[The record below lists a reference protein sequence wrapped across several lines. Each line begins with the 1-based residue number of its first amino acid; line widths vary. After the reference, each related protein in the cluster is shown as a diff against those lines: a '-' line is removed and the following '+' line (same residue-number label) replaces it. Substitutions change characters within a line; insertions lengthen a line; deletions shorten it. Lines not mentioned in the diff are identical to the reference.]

1 MHQRLNP
8 TTAAKLLAASL
19 IVSVSLAGNGG
30 FGTAT
35 PAQAAESSTAQGCQ
49 TAAKGAMWNACG
61 YDPAY
66 AFRKIHLDFCGRSPT
81 RAESDAF
88 GVLRAK
94 PAAWRPAL
102 GQALD
107 ECLKSRYWLGVD
119 GVVWNMANPKI
130 GPTSSIKAGD
140 KAGPIPLADYEWDYN
155 LYSYDNSGDQDVR
168 DLLTAQYFVSR
179 TSDAPPSFKRLTEA
193 ELALNRGAR
202 GQPVPSD
209 RRVGMLTT
217 HWFTTLNTMFTAIPR
232 TTAAQAYRQ
241 YLGHDIAKV
250 QGLHPVLKEPVD
262 YDAKGVQAPACSG
275 CHSTLD
281 PLTYPFSRYNG
292 ISAGTYASNR
302 LNNYV
307 RTDGARVVEAPEAGM
322 LLGKPVKDLVEWG
335 QVAANSDDFA
345 QNVVSDYWKELI
357 GRAPNKADT
366 AEYAVLW
373 KDLMSPTGSNYRVE
387 KMLHKLVLTN
397 AYAAP

>member
-1 MHQRLNP
+1 M
-8 TTAAKLLAASL
+8 AS
-19 IVSVSLAGNGG
+19 NG
-30 FGTAT
+30 AR
-35 PAQAAESSTAQGCQ
+35 
-49 TAAKGAMWNACG
+49 WNACG
-61 YDPAY
+61 YDSAY

-88 GVLRAK
+88 AVTLRGK
-94 PAAWRPAL
+94 PAAWKPAL
-102 GQALD
+102 DKALD
-107 ECLKSRYWLGVD
+107 ECLKSHYWLGVD

-140 KAGPIPLADYEWDYN
+140 NAGPIPLADYEWDYN
-155 LYSYDNSGDQDVR
+155 LYTFANSGDQDVR

-179 TSDAPPSFKRLTEA
+179 TSDAPPTFKRLTEA
-193 ELALNRGAR
+193 ELATRRGSR
-202 GQPVPSD
+202 GQPVPPD

-250 QGLHPVLKEPVD
+250 QGLHPVLTEPMD

-292 ISAGTYASNR
+292 ISAGTYVPNR

-307 RTDGARVVEAPEAGM
+307 RTDGAKVVQAPEAGI
-322 LLGKPVKDLVEWG
+322 LFGKPVKDLVEWG

-345 QNVVSDYWKELI
+345 QNVVSDYWKVLI

-366 AEYAVLW
+366 AEYTALW
-373 KDLMSPTGSNYRVE
+373 KDLMSPAGSNYRVE